1 MSVNKI
7 NPIANSAGKPKLP
20 IYQKESMVTKFN
32 MSTESLKLVT
42 DFHFFCNFFPPSKLC
57 VSLI

>member
-7 NPIANSAGKPKLP
+7 KSIANSARKPKLP

-42 DFHFFCNFFPPSKLC
+42 DF
-57 VSLI
+57 SLFL

>member
-1 MSVNKI
+1 MSMNKI
-7 NPIANSAGKPKLP
+7 NPIANSARKPKLP

-42 DFHFFCNFFPPSKLC
+42 DFSLFP
-57 VSLI
+57 